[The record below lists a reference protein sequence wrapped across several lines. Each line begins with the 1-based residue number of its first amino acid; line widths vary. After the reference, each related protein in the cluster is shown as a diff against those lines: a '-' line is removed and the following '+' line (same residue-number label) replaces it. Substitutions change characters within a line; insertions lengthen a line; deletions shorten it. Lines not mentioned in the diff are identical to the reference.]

1 VRDIIQE
8 VARKPTDSAS
18 QFANEVHETNDGKNL
33 LGWSKGN
40 STYRTI
46 HADQSD
52 QNG

>member
-1 VRDIIQE
+1 
-8 VARKPTDSAS
+8 
-18 QFANEVHETNDGKNL
+18 VHETNDGKNL
-33 LGWSKGN
+33 LVLGWSKGN